1 MYTLR
6 QNKKLASKN
15 WANFG
20 KSSAFFQQ
28 SLSVLVE
35 SDSLSMR
42 VLNVKIK
49 CEPNEDGNNPKIQMF
64 SLFFYTTQSGKSYKL
79 VKSLMT
85 CVVIHRLIAFNTTIK
100 HSNSYIHCRQQ
111 KNWIWTCNAQT
122 ILWAKFFIAN
132 KFLQSFHFQFLLEIN
147 SYHFKASKREFHFDK
162 FKFVALN
169 NVSIGE
175 KNDGL
180 SSCSCADFELS
191 NRGNKF
197 HYLCAANNRF
207 CGFNRIFD
215 IGASSE
221 WRGFGK
227 PIQVARRQIPNCG
240 K

>member
-64 SLFFYTTQSGKSYKL
+64 SSFFYTTQSGKSYKL

-111 KNWIWTCNAQT
+111 KKI
-122 ILWAKFFIAN
+122 
-132 KFLQSFHFQFLLEIN
+132 
-147 SYHFKASKREFHFDK
+147 
-162 FKFVALN
+162 
-169 NVSIGE
+169 
-175 KNDGL
+175 
-180 SSCSCADFELS
+180 
-191 NRGNKF
+191 
-197 HYLCAANNRF
+197 
-207 CGFNRIFD
+207 
-215 IGASSE
+215 
-221 WRGFGK
+221 GFGLATPK
-227 PIQVARRQIPNCG
+227 QFCEPNFSLQTNFCSHFIFNFCW